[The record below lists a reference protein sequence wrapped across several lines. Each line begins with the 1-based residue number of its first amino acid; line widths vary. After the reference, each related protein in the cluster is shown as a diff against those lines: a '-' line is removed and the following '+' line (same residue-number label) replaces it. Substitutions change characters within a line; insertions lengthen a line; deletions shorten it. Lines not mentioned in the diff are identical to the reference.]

1 MGTKALVVDD
11 SAFMRKAVVDILQ
24 DYGVAQ
30 SDIVE
35 KSNGEEAIRAALDEK
50 FDIILMDWN
59 MPGGDGLD
67 ALRRIRATGTEI
79 PIVFVTAEGTKE
91 QFAKAFRAGAS
102 GFVRKPFTPKD
113 LRTKLE
119 ALVPQ

>member
-1 MGTKALVVDD
+1 MGKRALVVDD
-11 SAFMRKAVVDILQ
+11 SAFMRKNVVEILR
-24 DYGVAQ
+24 DYGFAE
-30 SDIVE
+30 SDIIE
-35 KSNGEEAIRAALDEK
+35 KSNGEEAIHAALEEK

-67 ALRRIRATGTEI
+67 ALRRIRATGTKI

-91 QFAKAFRAGAS
+91 QFEKAFKAGAS
-102 GFVRKPFTPKD
+102 GFVRKPFTPTD